1 LDEIIRNIIE
11 NPSIYPTFLN
21 LVINKLLTPS
31 NYLELINI
39 FGYQALL
46 KNSVRKLYFLN
57 RADGTHIIVGSRIRP
72 KNALTL

>member
-1 LDEIIRNIIE
+1 MRNIIE

-31 NYLELINI
+31 SYLELINI
-39 FGYQALL
+39 FGFQALL

-57 RADGTHIIVGSRIRP
+57 RAYGTCIIILRRIRP
-72 KNALTL
+72 KVKVH

>member
-1 LDEIIRNIIE
+1 MRNIIE
-11 NPSIYPTFLN
+11 NASLYPTFLN

-31 NYLELINI
+31 SYLELINI

>member
-1 LDEIIRNIIE
+1 MRNITE
-11 NPSIYPTFLN
+11 NASLYPTFLN

-31 NYLELINI
+31 SYLELINI

>member
-1 LDEIIRNIIE
+1 MRNIIE
-11 NPSIYPTFLN
+11 NASIYPTFLN

-31 NYLELINI
+31 SYLELINI

>member
-1 LDEIIRNIIE
+1 MRNIIE
-11 NPSIYPTFLN
+11 NASLYPTFLN

-31 NYLELINI
+31 SYLELINI

-57 RADGTHIIVGSRIRP
+57 RADGTHIIIGSRIRP

>member
-1 LDEIIRNIIE
+1 MRNIIE

-31 NYLELINI
+31 SYLELINI
-39 FGYQALL
+39 FGFQTLL
-46 KNSVRKLYFLN
+46 KYSVRKLYFLN
-57 RADGTHIIVGSRIRP
+57 WADGTYIIIWMRICP

>member
-1 LDEIIRNIIE
+1 MRNINE
-11 NPSIYPTFLN
+11 NPTIYPRFLN
-21 LVINKLLTPS
+21 RLMNKLLTVS
-31 NYLELINI
+31 SYLELINI
-39 FGYQALL
+39 FGFQALL

>member
-1 LDEIIRNIIE
+1 MRNIIE

-31 NYLELINI
+31 SYLELINI

-57 RADGTHIIVGSRIRP
+57 RADGTHIIIGSRIRP